1 MESIGAEV
9 GQKMR
14 SAIKAKLT
22 ELECYVD
29 DELPDYI
36 MVMVANRRT
45 KSQMNEDLNLFL
57 STKTS
62 TFVNWLHIVLKKLKE
77 VTVTNPDIYKKAIK
91 RKSNELPDDKSSL
104 KLKREKS
111 HKKVKRESGNSEE
124 SNSLTDNLPLVNNL
138 AATRKITVDRENL
151 SNVPIDNFDIPLLS
165 EVADSVNEQ
174 ELQDIEKK
182 IRNVK
187 SRLGLLVE
195 SDEESSNVELKLE
208 NVNEANKISNERFIK
223 VLENEILNEADA
235 RKSAEN
241 DYVSY
246 TPERESLVG
255 PKPKH
260 KRIIF
265 ENNIKPSEKPR
276 FDRDN
281 RERSTEKDKLRK
293 RSPIGQDPN
302 KRRSILD
309 RLGKHFS
316 STERSRSRYRHP
328 GDRFGRSLT
337 REREQ
342 SERYGRLGE
351 RNISHIRDR
360 SPLEINDRAS
370 DRDKD
375 AKKEG
380 ILNRLGVQSKVAVVK
395 KPPPANKSD
404 EEEQKLVV
412 RDVQSAIKIK
422 PRVIPSYV
430 VQPNKTLL
438 LKAVADAQRSVA
450 QTPKVGKD
458 PELQLNKSL
467 NKKTAKLSRKL
478 PRFENNKFQ
487 EIVRQSSNHIRS
499 RLQLCSD
506 TYDSNG
512 EYIPQMVKTANRGAR
527 DVPNYVPSS
536 KGNSKNETEA
546 KENSS
551 EGVTRE
557 EKQQFIIT
565 LDGADKLGFQ
575 RALPSTSRHDN
586 DAKKRGPSPI
596 IFDKVERTG
605 SKKASSRRDIP
616 DKLPI
621 VRAPLSIKNKERC
634 KYWPTCRHGDKCEFV
649 HPAENCQMFPQC
661 SYGDKCLFLHPNC
674 KFGPSCTKRDCVYN
688 HVSKSAISG
697 PKILISSV
705 GQTCKF
711 YPNCTSLSCQFYHP
725 KPCKY
730 GLFCKNMGTCA
741 FSHVEAVKGKS
752 LSCWT
757 AK

>member
-1 MESIGAEV
+1 MPNMDSIGAEV

-91 RKSNELPDDKSSL
+91 RKNNELPDDKGSL

-111 HKKVKRESGNSEE
+111 HKKVKKESGNSEE

-138 AATRKITVDRENL
+138 AATRKITVDRENP
-151 SNVPIDNFDIPLLS
+151 SNVPIEDNFDIPLLS

-195 SDEESSNVELKLE
+195 SDEEDSNVEVKLE
-208 NVNEANKISNERFIK
+208 NVNEANKLSNERFIR
-223 VLENEILNEADA
+223 VLEDEILNEANA
-235 RKSAEN
+235 RESDKNE
-241 DYVSY
+241 YVSY
-246 TPERESLVG
+246 TPEREIG

-260 KRIIF
+260 KRITF

-281 RERSTEKDKLRK
+281 RERSTEKDRLRK
-293 RSPIGQDPN
+293 RSPIGQDQN

-309 RLGKHFS
+309 RLGKHLTN
-316 STERSRSRYRHP
+316 TERSRSRYRHP
-328 GDRFGRSLT
+328 GDRFGR
-337 REREQ
+337 EREQ
-342 SERYGRLGE
+342 SERYSRLGE

-360 SPLEINDRAS
+360 SPLDINDRAF

-375 AKKEG
+375 AKKES

-395 KPPPANKSD
+395 KPPPTHKSD

-458 PELQLNKSL
+458 PELLLNNSS
-467 NKKTAKLSRKL
+467 NKKTAKLNRKL
-478 PRFENNKFQ
+478 PRFVNNKFQ
-487 EIVRQSSNHIRS
+487 EIVRQSSNHVRS

-506 TYDSNG
+506 EYDSNG
-512 EYIPQMVKTANRGAR
+512 EYIPQMVKTANKAAR

-536 KGNSKNETEA
+536 KGKSNNETEA

-551 EGVTRE
+551 DTRE
-557 EKQQFIIT
+557 DKQQFIIT

-575 RALPSTSRHDN
+575 RALPSTSRPDN

-596 IFDKVERTG
+596 IFDKTEKTG
-605 SKKASSRRDIP
+605 PKKTSSRRDIP

-649 HPAENCQMFPQC
+649 HPVESCQMFPQC
-661 SYGDKCLFLHPNC
+661 NYGDKCLFLHPNC
-674 KFGPSCTKRDCVYN
+674 KFGHSCTKRDCVYD
-688 HVSKSAISG
+688 HVTKSVISG
-697 PKILISSV
+697 PKISISAA

-711 YPNCTSLSCQFYHP
+711 YPNCASLSCQFYHP
-725 KPCKY
+725 KLCKY
-730 GLFCKNMGTCA
+730 GQFCKNMGTCT
-741 FSHVEAVKGKS
+741 FSHVEAIKGKS

>member
-1 MESIGAEV
+1 MPNMDSIGAEV

-91 RKSNELPDDKSSL
+91 RKNNELPDDKGSL

-111 HKKVKRESGNSEE
+111 HKKVKKESGNSEE

-138 AATRKITVDRENL
+138 AATRKITVDRENP
-151 SNVPIDNFDIPLLS
+151 SNVPIEDNFDIPLLS

-195 SDEESSNVELKLE
+195 SDEEDSNVEVKLE
-208 NVNEANKISNERFIK
+208 NVNEANKLSNERFIR
-223 VLENEILNEADA
+223 VLEDEILNEANA
-235 RKSAEN
+235 RESDKNE
-241 DYVSY
+241 YVSY
-246 TPERESLVG
+246 TPEREIG

-260 KRIIF
+260 KRITF

-281 RERSTEKDKLRK
+281 RERSTEKDRLRK
-293 RSPIGQDPN
+293 RSPIGQDQN

-309 RLGKHFS
+309 RLGKHLTN
-316 STERSRSRYRHP
+316 TERSRSRYRHP
-328 GDRFGRSLT
+328 GDRFGSLT

-342 SERYGRLGE
+342 SERYSRLGE

-360 SPLEINDRAS
+360 SPLDINDRAF

-375 AKKEG
+375 AKKES

-395 KPPPANKSD
+395 KPPPTHKSD

-458 PELQLNKSL
+458 PELLLNNSS
-467 NKKTAKLSRKL
+467 NKKTAKLNRKL
-478 PRFENNKFQ
+478 PRFVNNKFQ
-487 EIVRQSSNHIRS
+487 EIVRQSSNHVRS

-506 TYDSNG
+506 EYDSNG
-512 EYIPQMVKTANRGAR
+512 EYIPQMVKTANKAAR

-536 KGNSKNETEA
+536 KGKSNNETEA

-551 EGVTRE
+551 DTRE
-557 EKQQFIIT
+557 DKQQFIIT

-575 RALPSTSRHDN
+575 RALPSTSRPDN

-596 IFDKVERTG
+596 IFDKTEKTG
-605 SKKASSRRDIP
+605 PKKTSSRRDIP

-649 HPAENCQMFPQC
+649 HPVESCQMFPQC
-661 SYGDKCLFLHPNC
+661 NYGDKCLFLHPNC
-674 KFGPSCTKRDCVYN
+674 KFGHSCTKRDCVYD
-688 HVSKSAISG
+688 HVTKSVISG
-697 PKILISSV
+697 PKISISAA

-711 YPNCTSLSCQFYHP
+711 YPNCASLSCQFYHP
-725 KPCKY
+725 KLCKY
-730 GLFCKNMGTCA
+730 GQFCKNMGTCT
-741 FSHVEAVKGKS
+741 FSHVEAIKGKS